1 VSFDDGNYN
10 ALGLQTPCVLEW
22 NEDFFAGNSSAI
34 SGAKIP
40 PALSSTARI
49 SVLSPPIL
57 ASTINS
63 SAQEE
68 RLNPLQLLGLSGCRS
83 GTN

>member
-1 VSFDDGNYN
+1 VHLRILDHSHRLSPGGRLTVSFDDGNYN

-40 PALSSTARI
+40 TALS
-49 SVLSPPIL
+49 
-57 ASTINS
+57 
-63 SAQEE
+63 
-68 RLNPLQLLGLSGCRS
+68 
-83 GTN
+83 